1 MMRKYPGEIIHSS
14 QDIDGTIDVVQD
26 HVSRSLHFGTPAKQS
41 SMYLYDSTQLA
52 LSYTRAMMSFLL
64 FNSNPKSILLIG
76 LGGGSLVKFIHRNF
90 PACKIDAIERRE
102 HVVKLAYGYFQ
113 LPKNENI
120 NIHIADAGHY
130 VAATKKRYDA
140 ILVDAYDSSGM
151 SDDINNTT
159 FFSNCRDRL
168 TASGVLTA
176 NLWRT
181 NKVEFKVTQR
191 ALSDSFGKRIIYLPI
206 QERQNIIVL
215 GLSSEKP
222 VRKLKHL
229 STEAKQLG
237 QALNLEFPA
246 YLERLRQNNTAWY
259 ERMLGTA

>member
-1 MMRKYPGEIIHSS
+1 MTQKYPGIVIHSS
-14 QDIDGTIDVVQD
+14 RDTDGVIDVVQD
-26 HVSRSLHFGTPAKQS
+26 QVSRSLYFGTPAKQS
-41 SMYLYDSTQLA
+41 SMFLHDNAQLA

-64 FNSNPKSILLIG
+64 FNSQPESILLIG

-102 HVVKLAYGYFQ
+102 NVVKLAYGYFQ

-120 NIHIADAGHY
+120 SIHITDAGHY
-130 VAATKKRYDA
+130 IAATKKRYDA

-168 TASGVLTA
+168 TACGVLTA

-181 NKVEFKVTQR
+181 NKVELKATQQ
-191 ALSDSFGKRIIYLPI
+191 ALSDSFGKKVIYLPI
-206 QERQNIIVL
+206 QERQNIIAL
-215 GLSSEKP
+215 GLRSEKP
-222 VRKLKHL
+222 ARKLKNL
-229 STEAKQLG
+229 TSEAKLLG
-237 QALNLEFPA
+237 RTLNLELPA
-246 YLERLRQNNTAWY
+246 YLERLRRNNTAWY